1 MLNRS
6 VMTLAMLALLS
17 AVAPFHAAR
26 AAEQPG
32 AAPAGSA
39 MQAPVDGTAA
49 LVANQAEADKVQQA
63 LDEMIRAYEMGNIA
77 MIQNNIDPTML
88 GYQRF
93 LNGVRQDVLMLR
105 QIRIRLLNTQIVVG
119 PDVAVVQTD
128 WQKRYFA
135 AANLAPGEFSGHS
148 IILMHRGETGWR
160 IAAFSGDNM
169 FASQS
174 GTLGQISTVPGVI
187 TPVAG
192 VGPPTAT
199 VQIVVVDPD
208 LANIS
213 SVTVQVVSPQGDRE
227 SVALTSTSPGRFTG
241 SLTVIVQSTYSAGDG
256 TLQVQAVPTTM
267 YVRYMD
273 NNPGNNRPPSML
285 TKTVPIQ

>member
-17 AVAPFHAAR
+17 ALLAPFHAAR

-32 AAPAGSA
+32 AAPADSA
-39 MQAPVDGTAA
+39 TQAPVDGTAA

-187 TPVAG
+187 TLGIAA
-192 VGPPTAT
+192 PTAT
-199 VQIVVVDPD
+199 MQITVVDPD
-208 LANIS
+208 LANLS
-213 SVTVQVVSPQGDRE
+213 RVTVQVVSPQGDRE

-241 SLTVIVQSTYSAGDG
+241 SLTVLVQSTYTAGDG
-256 TLQVQAVPTTM
+256 TLQLQAVPTTI
-267 YVRYMD
+267 YIRYMD

-285 TKTVPIQ
+285 TKSVPVQ